1 MVFPETQEIID
12 EAVKKYEAYENYVKY
27 LDKKVLAF
35 QRKKVEVFQEKG
47 ELKEEYRKEFMKGI
61 NERKRFLILE
71 KRNIK
76 VDPSSSRWAEED
88 FAEMKKLKETLKP
101 SEQKIKEIEERI
113 ETLKF
118 TETKQRLN
126 HDIDVAQSMYEN
138 VVWLLMKATL
148 FEMAHSAQEQ
158 LKNERL
164 AEMKAKDTP
173 NCKTLPQNEGYWK
186 PEEKDLWK
194 TLAEDEFKRR
204 QKKYFENLEKIL
216 NKRKKEQEKAEW
228 KRKKQLYKEWEQ
240 RKEDEKNE

>member
-1 MVFPETQEIID
+1 MVFPETKEIVN

-126 HDIDVAQSMYEN
+126 HDIDVAQSMYED

-148 FEMAHSAQEQ
+148 FEEAHSAQEQ
-158 LKNERL
+158 LKQQRL
-164 AEMKAKDTP
+164 AEMKGKSTP
-173 NCKTLPQNEGYWK
+173 NCKIFPQYEGYWK

-194 TLAEDEFKRR
+194 TLAEEEFKRR
-204 QKKYFENLEKIL
+204 QKKYYENLEKIL
-216 NKRKKEQEKAEW
+216 EKRKKEHEKEER
-228 KRKKQLYKEWEQ
+228 KRKKRLYKQWEQ
-240 RKEDEKNE
+240 REEDKKNE